1 MKLTRYGT
9 RSMLTRRS
17 EARQRRETV
26 RRKADR
32 GDRFGTQIDP
42 TRNEHDRERRAPI
55 PLGSARVFCLDLLL
69 DARADRSLSFFLVR
83 LRVQLGSDCGKDALP
98 QYERLSHG

>member
-42 TRNEHDRERRAPI
+42 TRNENDRERRAPI
-55 PLGSARVFCLDLLL
+55 HFGSARVFRLDLLL
-69 DARADRSLSFFLVR
+69 DARVDRSPEFLPRTITRAAWIGLWQGCV
-83 LRVQLGSDCGKDALP
+83 ATI
-98 QYERLSHG
+98 